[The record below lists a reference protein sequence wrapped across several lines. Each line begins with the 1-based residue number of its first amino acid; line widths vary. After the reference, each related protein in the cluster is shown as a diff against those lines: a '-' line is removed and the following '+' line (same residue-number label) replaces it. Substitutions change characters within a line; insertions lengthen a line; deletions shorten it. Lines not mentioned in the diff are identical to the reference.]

1 MTPVAPPDI
10 RQCGQYLGQM
20 ALDNTIADTVYTN
33 EMVSLQRFRVK
44 GHAYWR
50 IVESRRVNGKPG
62 IRVVA
67 YLGKADDLLAR
78 LRAADTLSIHSL
90 SHGAVAALF
99 SLARELDVAGT
110 IDRHLKVSGRRS
122 RKRLPRGMKLPPR
135 RNDGLSVGE
144 SLLLASLGR
153 TCHATSK
160 RGFAP
165 WARDTTLGEL
175 FGVDVERLTSQHF
188 WDQMEQLPVAT
199 IAPIEREIVSR
210 VVERFQIPIETLLYD
225 ATNFFTFIASTN
237 GHADLPA
244 RGHNKQKRHDLRQ
257 VGVALLC
264 TRQAGIPLWHEV
276 YGGQVPD
283 AKSFA
288 GALTAFR
295 QRLVE
300 MGQTLESLTLVYDK
314 GNVSRANQNLVDTS
328 KLHYV
333 ASLSAASQRALL
345 AEANPKMQPVALD
358 HGEEVLAYRTRRT
371 IWGAERTAVVLLSE
385 RLREGQKRGILQHVA
400 SAQRWLSRLDQTL
413 KRGKQRRDRVRIQH
427 DIDARLRGRQHLRKV
442 LKVALSHDSKGRL
455 TVSYVFD
462 EAALAALDDASLGRI
477 VLFTDRDDWTT
488 ADIIRA
494 YRGQAHV
501 EAVFAHLKD
510 PVHIALRPQFHWTD
524 QKLHVH
530 VLTCV
535 LGYLLA
541 RVLHLRARKT
551 IGYPHGMERL
561 LDDLQAVRR
570 ATVIRSSVP
579 KRRPRVT
586 TQLEPCDPDLAAFL
600 ASMQVRA

>member
-1 MTPVAPPDI
+1 
-10 RQCGQYLGQM
+10 M
-20 ALDNTIADTVYTN
+20 A
-33 EMVSLQRFRVK
+33 SLQRFRVK
-44 GHAYWR
+44 GHSYWR

-78 LRAADTLSIHSL
+78 LRATESFSIRSL

-99 SLARELDVAGT
+99 SLAQELDVAGT
-110 IDRHLKVSGRRS
+110 IDRHLELSGRRS
-122 RKRLPRGMKLPPR
+122 RRRPRGTRLSPR
-135 RNDGLSVGE
+135 RNDGLSVGQ

-153 TCHATSK
+153 ACHATSK

-165 WARDTTLGEL
+165 WARNTTLGEL
-175 FGVDVERLTSQHF
+175 FAVDVERLTSQHF
-188 WDQMEQLPVAT
+188 WDQMEQLPVRT
-199 IAPIEREIVSR
+199 IAAIEREIVGR
-210 VVERFQIPIETLLYD
+210 VVERLGVPLETLLYD

-237 GHADLPA
+237 EHTELPA
-244 RGHNKQKRHDLRQ
+244 RGHSKQKRHDLRQ

-264 TRQAGIPLWHEV
+264 TRREGIPLWHEV

-288 GALTAFR
+288 EALTAFR
-295 QRLVE
+295 RRLVE
-300 MGQTLESLTLVYDK
+300 MGQALKSLTLVYDK
-314 GNVSRANQNLVDTS
+314 GNVSRINQSLVDNS

-333 ASLSAASQRALL
+333 ASLSAASQRSLV
-345 AEANPKMQPVALD
+345 AEANPKMQPVPLD
-358 HGEEVLAYRTRRT
+358 QGEEVLAYRTRRT

-385 RLREGQKRGILQHVA
+385 RLREGQRRGILQHVA
-400 SAQRWLSRLDQTL
+400 SAQRWLSRLDDTL
-413 KRGKQRRDRVRIQH
+413 KRGKQRRDRTRIQH

-442 LKVALSHDSKGRL
+442 LKVDLSRDSKKRLALSY
-455 TVSYVFD
+455 TFD
-462 EAALAALDDASLGRI
+462 EAALAALNNDALGRI
-477 VLFTDRDDWTT
+477 VLITDRDDWNT

-494 YRGQAHV
+494 YRGQADV

-530 VLTCV
+530 VLTCI

-541 RVLHLRARKT
+541 RLLHLRARKT
-551 IGYPHGMERL
+551 VGYPHGMERL
-561 LDDLQAVRR
+561 LEDLEAIRR
-570 ATVIRSSVP
+570 ATVVHSSGR
-579 KRRPRVT
+579 KGRLRVT
-586 TQLEPCDPDLAAFL
+586 TQLEQHDPELTAFL
-600 ASMQVRA
+600 ASMGITG

>member
-1 MTPVAPPDI
+1 
-10 RQCGQYLGQM
+10 M
-20 ALDNTIADTVYTN
+20 A
-33 EMVSLQRFRVK
+33 SLQRFRVQ
-44 GHAYWR
+44 GHSYWR

-78 LRAADTLSIHSL
+78 LRAAEALSIRSL

-110 IDRHLKVSGRRS
+110 IDRHLEVSGRRS
-122 RKRLPRGMKLPPR
+122 RKRLPRGTRLPPR

-153 TCHATSK
+153 ACHATSK
-160 RGFAP
+160 RGFAS
-165 WARDTTLGEL
+165 WARNTTLGEL
-175 FGVDVERLTSQHF
+175 FRVDVERLTSQHF

-199 IAPIEREIVSR
+199 IAPIEGEIVDR
-210 VVERFQIPIETLLYD
+210 LVERLEIPLETLLYD

-237 GHADLPA
+237 RHAELPA

-257 VGVALLC
+257 IGVALLC
-264 TRQAGIPLWHEV
+264 TRQEGIPLWHKV

-288 GALTAFR
+288 EALTAFR

-314 GNVSRANQNLVDTS
+314 GNVSRANQSLVDTS
-328 KLHYV
+328 NLHYV
-333 ASLSAASQRALL
+333 ASLSAASQRALV

-358 HGEEVLAYRTRRT
+358 DGEEVLAYRTRRPL
-371 IWGAERTAVVLLSE
+371 WGAERTVIVLLSE
-385 RLREGQKRGILQHVA
+385 RLREGQRRGILQHVA
-400 SAQRWLSRLDQTL
+400 SAQRWLSQLDQTL
-413 KRGKQRRDRVRIQH
+413 QRGKQRRDRARIQH

-442 LKVALSHDSKGRL
+442 LNVDLSRDAKGRL
-455 TVSYVFD
+455 ALSYAFD
-462 EAALAALDDASLGRI
+462 EAALSALDHDSLGRI
-477 VLFTDRDDWTT
+477 VLITDRDDWST

-494 YRGQAHV
+494 YRGQSDV

-510 PVHIALRPQFHWTD
+510 PVHVALRPQFHWTD

-530 VLTCV
+530 VFTCIV
-535 LGYLLA
+535 GYLLA
-541 RVLHLRARKT
+541 RLLHLRARKT

-561 LDDLQAVRR
+561 LEDLEAVRR
-570 ATVIRSSVP
+570 ATVVHSSGR
-579 KRRPRVT
+579 KGRPRVT
-586 TQLEPCDPDLAAFL
+586 TQLEERDPKLKAFL
-600 ASMQVRA
+600 ASMGITA

>member
-1 MTPVAPPDI
+1 
-10 RQCGQYLGQM
+10 M
-20 ALDNTIADTVYTN
+20 A
-33 EMVSLQRFRVK
+33 SLQRFRVK
-44 GHAYWR
+44 GHSYWR

-78 LRAADTLSIHSL
+78 LRATESFSIRSL

-99 SLARELDVAGT
+99 SLAQELDVAGT
-110 IDRHLKVSGRRS
+110 IDRHLEISGRRS
-122 RKRLPRGMKLPPR
+122 RRRRPRGTRLSPR
-135 RNDGLSVGE
+135 RNDGLSVGQ

-153 TCHATSK
+153 ACHATSK

-165 WARDTTLGEL
+165 WARNTTLGEL
-175 FGVDVERLTSQHF
+175 FAVDVERLTSQHF
-188 WDQMEQLPVAT
+188 WDQMEQLPVST
-199 IAPIEREIVSR
+199 IAPIEREIVGR
-210 VVERFQIPIETLLYD
+210 VVERLGVPLETLLYD

-237 GHADLPA
+237 KHTELPA
-244 RGHNKQKRHDLRQ
+244 RGHSKQKRHDLRQ

-264 TRQAGIPLWHEV
+264 TRQEGIPLWHEV

-288 GALTAFR
+288 EALTAFR
-295 QRLVE
+295 RRLVE
-300 MGQTLESLTLVYDK
+300 MGQALKSLTLVYDK
-314 GNVSRANQNLVDTS
+314 GNVSRVNQSLVDNS

-333 ASLSAASQRALL
+333 ASLSAASQRSLV
-345 AEANPKMQPVALD
+345 AEANPKMQPVTLD
-358 HGEEVLAYRTRRT
+358 QGEEVLAYRTRRT

-385 RLREGQKRGILQHVA
+385 RLRDGQRRGILQHVA
-400 SAQRWLSRLDQTL
+400 SAQRWLSRLDETL
-413 KRGKQRRDRVRIQH
+413 KRGKQRRDRIRIQH
-427 DIDARLRGRQHLRKV
+427 DIDARLRGRQHLRRV
-442 LKVALSHDSKGRL
+442 LKVDLSRDSKGRL
-455 TVSYVFD
+455 ALSYTFD
-462 EAALAALDDASLGRI
+462 EAALAALDHDSLGRI
-477 VLFTDRDDWTT
+477 VLITDRDDWDT

-494 YRGQAHV
+494 YRGQADV

-530 VLTCV
+530 VLTCI

-541 RVLHLRARKT
+541 RLLHLRARKT

-561 LDDLQAVRR
+561 LEDLEAIRR
-570 ATVIRSSVP
+570 STVVHSSGR
-579 KRRPRVT
+579 KGRPRVT
-586 TQLEPCDPDLAAFL
+586 TQLEQHDPELTAFL
-600 ASMQVRA
+600 ASMRITG

>member
-1 MTPVAPPDI
+1 
-10 RQCGQYLGQM
+10 M
-20 ALDNTIADTVYTN
+20 A
-33 EMVSLQRFRVK
+33 SLQRFRVK
-44 GHAYWR
+44 GHSYWR

-78 LRAADTLSIHSL
+78 LRDAETVSIQSRA
-90 SHGAVAALF
+90 HGAVAALF
-99 SLARELDVAGT
+99 SVARELDVAGT
-110 IDRHLKVSGRRS
+110 IDRHLRISGRRS
-122 RKRLPRGMKLPPR
+122 RKRLPRGTTLSPR

-153 TCHATSK
+153 ACHATSK

-199 IAPIEREIVSR
+199 IDPIEREIVSR
-210 VVERFQIPIETLLYD
+210 IVERFQIPLETLLYD

-237 GHADLPA
+237 THADLPA
-244 RGHNKQKRHDLRQ
+244 RGHSKQKRHDLRQ

-264 TRQAGIPLWHEV
+264 TRQEGIPLWHQV

-283 AKSFA
+283 AKSFPE
-288 GALTAFR
+288 ALTAFR
-295 QRLVE
+295 QRLVKV
-300 MGQTLESLTLVYDK
+300 GQTLESLTLVYDK
-314 GNVSRANQNLVDTS
+314 GNVSRANQSLVDTS
-328 KLHYV
+328 KFHFV
-333 ASLSAASQRALL
+333 ASLSAASQRALI
-345 AEANPKMQPVALD
+345 AEANPKMQPVPLD
-358 HGEEVLAYRTRRT
+358 DGEEVLAYRTRRT
-371 IWGAERTAVVLLSE
+371 IWGAQRTAIVLLSE

-400 SAQRWLSRLDQTL
+400 SAQRWLSRLERTL

-442 LKVALSHDSKGRL
+442 LKVDLAPDSKGRL
-455 TVSYVFD
+455 ALSYAFD
-462 EAALAALDDASLGRI
+462 EAALAALVDDSLGRI

-510 PVHIALRPQFHWTD
+510 PLHVALRPQFHWTD

-530 VLTCV
+530 VFTCI

-541 RVLHLRARKT
+541 RVLHMRARKT
-551 IGYPHGMERL
+551 IGYQHGMERL
-561 LDDLQAVRR
+561 LDDLEAVRR
-570 ATVIRSSVP
+570 ATVVHSSVQNG
-579 KRRPRVT
+579 RPRVI
-586 TQLEPCDPDLAAFL
+586 TQLEQCDPDLSALL
-600 ASMQVRA
+600 ASMGVKA

>member
-1 MTPVAPPDI
+1 MAQYV
-10 RQCGQYLGQM
+10 GQSS
-20 ALDNTIADTVYTN
+20 LDNTIRRSVYTN
-33 EMVSLQRFRVK
+33 AMASLQRFHVK
-44 GHAYWR
+44 GHSYWR
-50 IVESRRVNGKPG
+50 IVESRRVKGKPG

-78 LRAADTLSIHSL
+78 LRASETLSIRSL

-110 IDRHLKVSGRRS
+110 IDRHLEASGRRS
-122 RKRLPRGMKLPPR
+122 RRPLPEGTRLSPR

-144 SLLLASLGR
+144 SLLLASIGR

-160 RGFAP
+160 RGFAA
-165 WARDTTLGEL
+165 WARSTTLGEL
-175 FGVDVERLTSQHF
+175 FKVDIESLTSQHF

-199 IAPIEREIVSR
+199 IAPIEREIIGR
-210 VVERFQIPIETLLYD
+210 VLERFEISLETLLYD

-237 GHADLPA
+237 THTELPA

-264 TRQAGIPLWHEV
+264 TRQEAIPLWHEV

-283 AKSFA
+283 AKSFVE
-288 GALTAFR
+288 ALTAFR

-314 GNVSRANQNLVDTS
+314 GNVSRANQSLVDTS

-333 ASLSAASQRALL
+333 ASLSAASQRTLL
-345 AEANPKMQPVALD
+345 SEANPQMQPVALD

-371 IWGAERTAVVLLSE
+371 IWGSERTVVVLLSE

-442 LKVALSHDSKGRL
+442 LKVDLSRDPEGRLALS
-455 TVSYVFD
+455 YAFD
-462 EAALAALDDASLGRI
+462 EAALAALDHDSLGRI
-477 VLFTDRDDWTT
+477 VLFSDRDDWTT

-510 PVHIALRPQFHWTD
+510 PVHVALRPQFHWTD

-530 VLTCV
+530 VLTCI

-541 RVLHLRARKT
+541 RLLHLRARQT
-551 IGYPHGMERL
+551 IGYPQGMERL
-561 LDDLQAVRR
+561 LEDLEAVRR
-570 ATVIRSSVP
+570 VTVVHRSGG
-579 KRRPRVT
+579 KGRRVT
-586 TQLEPCDPDLAAFL
+586 TQLEPSDSVLTTFL
-600 ASMQVRA
+600 ASIGVKA